1 MQIEQIVAT
10 PAGDVIDGGERKRE
24 REKEVEAQVTHDA
37 TVLLGLVL

>member
-10 PAGDVIDGGERKRE
+10 PAGDVMLEKERE

-37 TVLLGLVL
+37 VMLLGLVL